1 MYFENPLLTGCCLSC
16 GLLELASP
24 SHLERGFID
33 GLHCVAGFL
42 EIFVLICFIMPYFP
56 IQLIKLI
63 LFFL

>member
-33 GLHCVAGFL
+33 GLHCVAG
-42 EIFVLICFIMPYFP
+42 ICSETMFITF
-56 IQLIKLI
+56 
-63 LFFL
+63 